1 MSDNSTSDPQ
11 TLDVLLPRLRTLPR
25 GVTVL
30 LLGGTDTG
38 KTYGARQIV
47 GEFAQAGLSVAVIDC
62 DLGQS
67 EIGPPGTIGAGW
79 AEPGQSYASLR
90 DLVPLATY
98 FVGAVS
104 PARHQLDVCVGALQM
119 ARVAKKR
126 RPDLILVD
134 TDGLISGGLG
144 RTYKRRLA
152 ELLLPSVVL
161 AFARGGELAP
171 VLRPFRG
178 LSTPEVWPVAPSE
191 AVQRKTPAARVTRR
205 SARFLS
211 ALEGAQPVTLSL
223 DAVSLQGTALG
234 MGAPLPHHLQ
244 KFLADTLRRPVLHAE
259 QNADGLYVVVN
270 GEQWDL
276 SGLAAIEHQFRT
288 RYVTIVA
295 AQKFARLLVGLVSP
309 AGALLNVGLI
319 ERIEFARRTITILT
333 PCRRPAAVA
342 QVWLGGLRL
351 RPDGRELGEVK
362 PGEV

>member
-1 MSDNSTSDPQ
+1 MSENPTPPLSLAD
-11 TLDVLLPRLRTLPR
+11 LLPRLRALPR
-25 GVTVL
+25 GATVL

-38 KTYGARQIV
+38 KTSAAKQIV
-47 GEFAQAGLSVAVIDC
+47 SEFTKSGSSVAVIDC

-104 PARHQLDVCVGALQM
+104 PARHQLDVCVGAVQM

-126 RPDLILVD
+126 QPDLILVD
-134 TDGLISGGLG
+134 TDGLISGGMG
-144 RTYKRRLA
+144 RVYKRRLA

-161 AFARGGELAP
+161 AFARGEELDP

-178 LSTPEVWPVAPSE
+178 LSVPEVWPIAPSE
-191 AVQRKTPAARVTRR
+191 AVQRKTPAIRMTRR

-211 ALEGAQPVTLSL
+211 ALDGAQPITLSL
-223 DAVSLQGTALG
+223 DDVFLQGTTFGLG
-234 MGAPLPHHLQ
+234 ASLPHHLQ
-244 KFLADTLRRPVLHAE
+244 KFLSGTLGRPVLHAE
-259 QNADGLYVVVN
+259 QNADGLYIVVN

-276 SGLAAIEHQFRT
+276 SGLAAIEHQFHSRFI
-288 RYVTIVA
+288 TIVA
-295 AQKFARLLVGLVSP
+295 AQKFARLLVGLVSSS
-309 AGALLNVGLI
+309 GALLNIGLI

-333 PCRRPAAVA
+333 PCRRPAAIA